1 MTLKHKILVVEDK
14 QHERLAIAR
23 LLWQEDYEVLLAE
36 NAQEASGF
44 LDEDIDLVISDLRMG
59 EHSGLDLLRLWKK
72 RRPTTAF
79 VLITA
84 HGEVNSAVE
93 AMKLGAEDYLT
104 KPVNPDELLMLITR
118 CIEFHRKDE
127 TIRQLQ
133 ERLDDRLGFE
143 KMIGSSRAILE
154 VFDQARMAAQADCTV
169 LVTGESGTGK
179 ELVAEAL
186 HQNSPRRNGPFM
198 TVNMAAVPEHLVESE
213 LFGHVKG
220 AFTGALGAR
229 MGRFE
234 ASHGGTLF
242 IDEIGD
248 FALASQAKLLRVL
261 ENHTVTPVGCNDDK
275 QVNVRAI
282 AATSRHLEQMV
293 KVGRFREDLYYR
305 LNVVTIHLPALR
317 DRREDIPLLTAHF
330 LKLYGAAHG
339 RTDLEIDSSLM
350 DFLEGFSWP
359 GNVRQLRNVV
369 ENMVVLARGS
379 ALTLDNIPASLEI
392 DPLLESGRLASGPT
406 SLVALQRSA
415 VEKALVEC
423 HGHRTRAAES
433 LGISVRTLQ
442 RKLKAWGMEKPDHRL
457 PESHFHGA
465 ARSYSR
471 KSNVTIGSTHLGSTT
486 SHGTS

>member
-1 MTLKHKILVVEDK
+1 MKPKHRILVVEDK
-14 QHERLAIAR
+14 QQERLAIAR

-36 NAQEASGF
+36 NPQQGSGF
-44 LDEDIDLVISDLRMG
+44 IDEDVDLVISDLRMG
-59 EHSGLDLLRLWKK
+59 EHSGIDLLRLWKK
-72 RRPTTAF
+72 RRPNTPF

-104 KPVNPDELLMLITR
+104 KPVNPDELLMLISR

-133 ERLDDRLGFE
+133 ERLDERLGFE
-143 KMIGSSRAILE
+143 KMIGSSQAMMD
-154 VFDQARMAAQADCTV
+154 VFEQARLAAQADCTV

-186 HQNSPRRNGPFM
+186 HHNSPRRNGPFM

-220 AFTGALGAR
+220 AFTGALAAR
-229 MGRFE
+229 TGRFE

-248 FALASQAKLLRVL
+248 FALSSQAKLLRVL
-261 ENHTVTPVGCNDDK
+261 ENHMVTPVGSNDDR
-275 QVNVRAI
+275 QVDVRAI
-282 AATSRHLEQMV
+282 AATSRRLEEMV
-293 KVGRFREDLYYR
+293 KDGGFREDLYYR

-330 LKLYGAAHG
+330 LKTFGAAHG
-339 RTDLEIDSSLM
+339 KTELQLDPSLM
-350 DFLEGFSWP
+350 DFLESFSWP

-369 ENMVVLARGS
+369 ENMVVLSRS
-379 ALTLDNIPASLEI
+379 NLLTIDNLPAQLEV
-392 DPLLESGRLASGPT
+392 DPLIESGRVPNGTT

-415 VEKALVEC
+415 VERALVEC
-423 HGHRTRAAES
+423 NGHRTRAAES

-442 RKLKAWGMEKPDHRL
+442 RKLKAWGLEKADHRSADHHL
-457 PESHFHGA
+457 QA
-465 ARSYSR
+465 A
-471 KSNVTIGSTHLGSTT
+471 GHD
-486 SHGTS
+486 H

>member
-1 MTLKHKILVVEDK
+1 MKPKHRILVVEDK
-14 QHERLAIAR
+14 QPERLAIAR

-36 NAQEASGF
+36 NPQQAGGF
-44 LDEDIDLVISDLRMG
+44 IDEDVDLVISDLRMG
-59 EHSGLDLLRLWKK
+59 EHSGIDLLRMWKK
-72 RRPTTAF
+72 RRPTTPF

-104 KPVNPDELLMLITR
+104 KPVNPDELLMLVAR

-133 ERLDDRLGFE
+133 ERLDERLGFE
-143 KMIGSSRAILE
+143 KMIGSSQAMLDVYE
-154 VFDQARMAAQADCTV
+154 QARLAAQADCTV

-179 ELVAEAL
+179 ELIAEAL
-186 HQNSPRRNGPFM
+186 HHNSPRRNGPFM

-220 AFTGALGAR
+220 AFTGALAAR
-229 MGRFE
+229 TGRFE
-234 ASHGGTLF
+234 ASHGGSLF

-261 ENHTVTPVGCNDDK
+261 ENHMVTPVGSNDDR
-275 QVNVRAI
+275 QVDVRAI
-282 AATSRHLEQMV
+282 AATSRRLEEMV
-293 KVGRFREDLYYR
+293 KDGRFREDLYYR

-317 DRREDIPLLTAHF
+317 DRREDIPLLTAFF
-330 LKLYGAAHG
+330 LKTFGAAHG
-339 RTDLEIDSSLM
+339 KNELQLDPGLM
-350 DFLEGFSWP
+350 DFLENFTWP

-369 ENMVVLARGS
+369 ENMVVLSRS
-379 ALTLDNIPASLEI
+379 NLLTIDNLPASLEA
-392 DPLLESGRLASGPT
+392 DPLIEAGRFATGTT

-415 VEKALVEC
+415 VERALVEC
-423 HGHRTRAAES
+423 NGHRTRAAES

-442 RKLKAWGMEKPDHRL
+442 RKLKAWGLEKAEHRSSEGQLQTAGRDH
-457 PESHFHGA
+457 
-465 ARSYSR
+465 
-471 KSNVTIGSTHLGSTT
+471 
-486 SHGTS
+486 